1 MEYDWLWK
9 VLVYGSYLDFNFLK
23 YLKNEYKPFEEIIE
37 KKNFVRGEGIIVGK
51 NGTYD
56 AKDYIGKP
64 FITTQQF
71 SPFFINY
78 NKNSQWK
85 CEFVHRIRNKDLF
98 KKPALLIIR
107 SVNRN
112 FQAKAAI
119 LYNDAIFKHAFTAI
133 KTEKGD
139 VDCLRIANGI
149 MCSKIFSYFVLLRA
163 SCIGIERDQL
173 HDEEK
178 FNFPYIKNSKIA
190 EIVKQIEARTK
201 EFFQKQK
208 NSLNLQTQD
217 LENENLINDLN
228 NDLNKEIFKTFKLYE
243 QELTLIDYATKIT
256 IPIIKKHR
264 GYEELFS
271 SIPFKDKS
279 LEIYANVFLA
289 RFKNSFTQKHLEVD
303 IWHSEYI
310 VGMFFEVV
318 PDDNENKKKIQWS
331 TKDNNIFLQNISEL
345 GIEKISEKLFIQKD
359 IRGFETNSF
368 YIIKPNEK
376 KLWHKAIAYL
386 DVNEFV
392 DAMFRSGK
400 KSYNE

>member
-1 MEYDWLWK
+1 M
-9 VLVYGSYLDFNFLK
+9 VYGSYLDFNFLK
-23 YLKNEYKPFEEIIE
+23 YLKNEYKPFEEIIK

-56 AKDYIGKP
+56 TKDYIGKP

-78 NKNSQWK
+78 NKNSKWEY
-85 CEFVHRIRNKDLF
+85 EFVHRIRNKDLF
-98 KKPALLIIR
+98 KKPALLITRGVDR
-107 SVNRN
+107 SFR
-112 FQAKAAI
+112 AKAAI
-119 LYNDAIFKHAFTAI
+119 LYNDAVFKHAFTAI
-133 KTEKGD
+133 KTKKGD

-256 IPIIKKHR
+256 IPIIKKHK

-271 SIPFKDKS
+271 SIDSKS
-279 LEIYANVFLA
+279 NILKNYANVFLA
-289 RFKNSFTQKHLEVD
+289 RFEDSFTQKHLKVE

-310 VGMFFEVV
+310 VGMFFKVV
-318 PDDNENKKKIQWS
+318 SDNAKNKKKIHWS
-331 TKDNNIFLQNISEL
+331 KKDNDTFLQEISNL

-359 IRGFETNSF
+359 IRGFEKESF

-386 DVNEFV
+386 DVNEFA
-392 DAMFRSGK
+392 DAMLRAGK
-400 KSYNE
+400 KSYNG